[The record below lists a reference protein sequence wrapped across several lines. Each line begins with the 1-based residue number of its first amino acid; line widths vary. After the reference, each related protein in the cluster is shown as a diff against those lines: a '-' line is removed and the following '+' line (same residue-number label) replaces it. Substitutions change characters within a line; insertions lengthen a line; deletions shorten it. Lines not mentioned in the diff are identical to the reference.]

1 VEIPFNMFAD
11 IPGKLTIATSVAKR
25 EVETEIVDQYLLMF
39 DAFAQALIEKT
50 EVPTPVSD
58 AVANMAVLDAVFAA
72 AASGKWEAVIK
83 Y

>member
-1 VEIPFNMFAD
+1 MSFCYPFISDSGRVLHLF
-11 IPGKLTIATSVAKR
+11 
-25 EVETEIVDQYLLMF
+25 EF

-50 EVPTPVSD
+50 EVSIQISD

-72 AASGKWEAVIK
+72 AASGKWEVVAK